1 MISLWVAWIPER
13 LIVLIKARYQKKTS
27 VYTIRLTQHNV
38 GDTKSIL
45 FKFDTGAVS
54 TIIGVRTL
62 FDTITEEQIK
72 EFRRYFSEAHVKEQ
86 EFSVATGHKL
96 HGYPCAFSDIM
107 LSDEHIE
114 WFPFYLILDTDR
126 KVALI
131 GNDFITHCAFDHK
144 PDDDIIIHDYRKERL
159 KESFLET
166 NLKTFELNQIEAPFE
181 Q

>member
-1 MISLWVAWIPER
+1 MIRAQ
-13 LIVLIKARYQKKTS
+13 YQKKTS

-54 TIIGVRTL
+54 TIIGIRTL
-62 FDTITEEQIK
+62 FDTITEEQII
-72 EFRRYFSEAHVKEQ
+72 EFRKYFSEAQVKEQ
-86 EFSVATGHKL
+86 RFSVATGHKL

-107 LSDEHIE
+107 LSGEQID
-114 WFPFYLILDTDR
+114 WFPFYLIMDTDR

-144 PDDDIIIHDYRKERL
+144 PDDDIIIHGYQKDRL
-159 KESFLET
+159 RESFLEN
-166 NLKTFELNQIEAPFE
+166 NLNTFELNQIDIGIV
-181 Q
+181 